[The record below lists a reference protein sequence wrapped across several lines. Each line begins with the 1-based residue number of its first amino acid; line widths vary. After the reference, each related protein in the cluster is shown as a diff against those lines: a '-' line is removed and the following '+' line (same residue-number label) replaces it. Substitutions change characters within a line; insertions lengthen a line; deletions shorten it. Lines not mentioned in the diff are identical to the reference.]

1 MVAPGFALW
10 QPSAKPSRNAG
21 GKPARLTLGGG
32 DLGAA
37 HAPTKVMASINA
49 PAVLKRCIWLAVPE
63 SKKMP
68 DKGGNRAQRER

>member
-1 MVAPGFALW
+1 MTV
-10 QPSAKPSRNAG
+10 G
-21 GKPARLTLGGG
+21 GE

-37 HAPTKVMASINA
+37 HAPSKVMAAINA
-49 PAVLKRCIWLAVPE
+49 PAVLKRCIRMVTLRS